1 MAFYRAAIGG
11 GGGSISPTIQ
21 WAGVITRNGSHSE
34 TISTSKSYI
43 LTMSV
48 NYNTTYNPNSQKIY
62 KLVNGTL
69 TLMQTNSG
77 FSGFNA
83 SLSGTTLT
91 VSSTA
96 NAGISCTLIKLD

>member
-21 WAGVITRNGSHSE
+21 WAGRLTRNTSHTE

-43 LTMSV
+43 LVMSI

-69 TLMQTNSG
+69 TLMQSDSGLTG
-77 FSGFNA
+77 FSA

-96 NAGISCTLIKLD
+96 GAGISCTLIKLD